1 MAGRLGAMK
10 THVALR
16 ALLAALTLSV
26 LVVGCSSAAA
36 PSAPPS
42 ESPPSV
48 TPGGSGGGSDPGLGS
63 GEPIGTDPG
72 GPGNGGVDP
81 GQAALVVP
89 KPGQLNVHPVPI
101 EEMEARVEGR
111 HAVLNARW
119 WSGVEP
125 CYVLDSVA
133 WKRDGTTIT
142 ISVREGS
149 GEGDVVCIDIA
160 MYKATVIDLGELEP
174 GEHTVVAGDGNA
186 APITFTI
193 D

>member
-1 MAGRLGAMK
+1 MK
-10 THVALR
+10 KHVALR
-16 ALLAALTLSV
+16 AVLTALTVSLV
-26 LVVGCSSAAA
+26 LVACSSAAA
-36 PSAPPS
+36 PSTPPS
-42 ESPPSV
+42 ESPPSAS
-48 TPGGSGGGSDPGLGS
+48 PPGSGGGSDPGLGS

-72 GPGNGGVDP
+72 NGDVDP
-81 GQAALVVP
+81 GQPALVVP
-89 KPGQLNVHPVPI
+89 KPGQLNVHPVAI

-133 WKRDGTTIT
+133 WKRDGKTIT

-149 GEGDVVCIDIA
+149 GGEDVICIDIA

-174 GEHTVVAGDGNA
+174 GEYTVVAGDGNA

>member
-1 MAGRLGAMK
+1 MK
-10 THVALR
+10 KHVALR
-16 ALLAALTLSV
+16 AVLTALTVSLV
-26 LVVGCSSAAA
+26 LVACSSAAA
-36 PSAPPS
+36 PSTPPS
-42 ESPPSV
+42 EGPPSAS
-48 TPGGSGGGSDPGLGS
+48 PGSSGGGSDPGLGS
-63 GEPIGTDPG
+63 GEPVGSDPG
-72 GPGNGGVDP
+72 DPGNGGVDP
-81 GQAALVVP
+81 GQATLVIP

-133 WKRDGTTIT
+133 WKRDGKTIT

-149 GEGDVVCIDIA
+149 GGDDVVCIDLA

-174 GEHTVVAGDGNA
+174 GEYTVVAGDGNA